1 MDASALNY
9 VTSPLTLFGL
19 VILVCNAI
27 FAACATVLKEPEI
40 FKYTLH
46 MFIAIVFLI
55 GGIVLWAPA
64 YLYHPREVNGLD
76 LPYNPWVPT
85 TVMLIGFMVY
95 AIYHAWKHHTEREER
110 LHQKQT
116 E

>member
-55 GGIVLWAPA
+55 GGIVLWAPT
-64 YLYHPREVNGLD
+64 YLYHPREVAGID
-76 LPYNPWVPT
+76 IPSYPWVPT
-85 TVMLIGFMVY
+85 LMMIVGFMVY
-95 AIYHAWKHHTEREER
+95 VIYHAWKHHLEQQDRSD
-110 LHQKQT
+110 
-116 E
+116 

>member
-55 GGIVLWAPA
+55 GGIVLWTPA
-64 YLYHPREVNGLD
+64 HLYHPQEINGLD
-76 LPYNPWVPT
+76 RPLPYEPWVPT
-85 TVMLIGFMVY
+85 AMMLIGFIVY
-95 AIYHAWKHHTEREER
+95 AIYHA
-110 LHQKQT
+110 
-116 E
+116 